1 MLVVQLIDPVTSVY
15 FVRIKMYGGREGNF
29 SKLYHFQFFI
39 IVIIKINNI
48 HVATK
53 EINKETT
60 LSKRTV
66 RKGS

>member
-39 IVIIKINNI
+39 IVIIK
-48 HVATK
+48 
-53 EINKETT
+53 NK
-60 LSKRTV
+60 
-66 RKGS
+66 